1 MSQREPKIDNAFN
14 QLDAALCLRARA
26 IGEVPLKEYFHEV
39 TPTVRRMLIDGV
51 VFNVVVSLS
60 EEEPKTR

>member
-1 MSQREPKIDNAFN
+1 MNREPKIDNAFA
-14 QLDAALCLRARA
+14 QLDAALCLRSRA

-51 VFNVVVSLS
+51 LFNVVMSLS
-60 EEEPKTR
+60 DDEPPTR